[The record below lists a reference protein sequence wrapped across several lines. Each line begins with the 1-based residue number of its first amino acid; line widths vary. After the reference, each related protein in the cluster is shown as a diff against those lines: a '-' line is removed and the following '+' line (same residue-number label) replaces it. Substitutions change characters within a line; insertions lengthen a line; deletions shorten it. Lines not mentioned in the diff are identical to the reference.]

1 MVDGATKI
9 RVHALLLSAIEGGG
23 GGEEGW
29 FWSRRHYAG
38 FFCSSGTVTSLD
50 RGSRKKVDNFSDA
63 CCKVENLITL
73 FENSIN
79 KKIQESSCWRGWEI
93 YKCLSITS
101 ASCQAHAPLFS
112 TEMPDP
118 SHQFCYDSIQV
129 IVSHTHT
136 HSLLTLWQHELII
149 FLEFRMRK
157 PATRRYSFKKA
168 GATETSEIKIEQGT
182 NKVETP
188 DQASLGTELSYLIK
202 VHLSLK
208 YKSGFFWR
216 SNSDSLR

>member
-1 MVDGATKI
+1 
-9 RVHALLLSAIEGGG
+9 
-23 GGEEGW
+23 
-29 FWSRRHYAG
+29 
-38 FFCSSGTVTSLD
+38 
-50 RGSRKKVDNFSDA
+50 
-63 CCKVENLITL
+63 
-73 FENSIN
+73 
-79 KKIQESSCWRGWEI
+79 
-93 YKCLSITS
+93 
-101 ASCQAHAPLFS
+101 
-112 TEMPDP
+112 MPDP

-136 HSLLTLWQHELII
+136 LSLLTLWQHELII